1 MVLDEISAYFFQN
14 ESGDFLPSSAEMEYL
29 QEDGMWVPVSENGIG
44 CSADTFNTI
53 TFEKITTTSIRMTM
67 KAALREGSEE
77 DPSRGTGVI
86 EWQAMGQYAEEI
98 KDTAEKTL
106 LGEAL
111 AEAAEK
117 QEEEY
122 TKTSWEDFQK
132 AYKKAKEIYT
142 DTHADQLQVDEAL
155 AELKE
160 AMSNLTKRADLTQ
173 LNSLIAQAEKKEESA
188 YTEESWKPFAEALT
202 AAREAAE
209 KDDITQESA
218 DSAKNALESALK
230 NLVRKDAVQVKK
242 EALKAAI
249 EEAEK
254 REESKY
260 TKESWEGFARALK
273 AAREVFENESAA
285 AEQVEEQTAL
295 LNAAMAALVPR
306 EKDPESPDSEA
317 DKAALSK
324 LVEKANTFTRADYTQ
339 DTWAVFDQALVNAQ
353 KVLAD
358 GSADQETVDTAQKD
372 LQAAMEQL
380 VKVSSE
386 NGLDLD
392 KIKTLIEK
400 GEKLEKGDYTAAS
413 WKTFSQALKEAKAI
427 LDAEGAS
434 QSDVD
439 KKAQALEKAMEN
451 LKKKSGSGS
460 PGKTSGNGSSGK
472 GGSSGSGS
480 SAKSVKTGDETP
492 ILPFAGMAVLS
503 FAGIVILRKK
513 RRIE

>member
-1 MVLDEISAYFFQN
+1 MEAMENLTEAGSEAGVRNMAAYAAADGLCNYDGQDGRPYDLGGLAAINDGVVHANSGDTSNGVWHNWLNRYDDNGSILDGWVSYTWDKPVVLDEISAYFFQN

-29 QEDGMWVPVSENGIG
+29 QEDGTWVPVSENGIG

-111 AEAAEK
+111 TEAAEK

-142 DTHADQLQVDEAL
+142 DTRADQLQVDEAL

-209 KDDITQESA
+209 KDDITQESV
-218 DSAKNALESALK
+218 DSAKNALETALK
-230 NLVRKDAVQVKK
+230 NLVRKDAAQVKK

-317 DKAALSK
+317 DKATLSK

-339 DTWAVFDQALVNAQ
+339 DTWAVFDQALVIAQ

-400 GEKLEKGDYTAAS
+400 G
-413 WKTFSQALKEAKAI
+413 
-427 LDAEGAS
+427 
-434 QSDVD
+434 
-439 KKAQALEKAMEN
+439 
-451 LKKKSGSGS
+451 
-460 PGKTSGNGSSGK
+460 
-472 GGSSGSGS
+472 
-480 SAKSVKTGDETP
+480 
-492 ILPFAGMAVLS
+492 
-503 FAGIVILRKK
+503 
-513 RRIE
+513 

>member
-1 MVLDEISAYFFQN
+1 M
-14 ESGDFLPSSAEMEYL
+14 
-29 QEDGMWVPVSENGIG
+29 
-44 CSADTFNTI
+44 
-53 TFEKITTTSIRMTM
+53 
-67 KAALREGSEE
+67 
-77 DPSRGTGVI
+77 
-86 EWQAMGQYAEEI
+86 
-98 KDTAEKTL
+98 
-106 LGEAL
+106 
-111 AEAAEK
+111 
-117 QEEEY
+117 
-122 TKTSWEDFQK
+122 
-132 AYKKAKEIYT
+132 
-142 DTHADQLQVDEAL
+142 
-155 AELKE
+155 
-160 AMSNLTKRADLTQ
+160 TQ

-188 YTEESWKPFAEALT
+188 YTEESWKPFTEALT

-209 KDDITQESA
+209 KDDITQQSA

-260 TKESWEGFARALK
+260 TKESWEGLARALK

-372 LQAAMEQL
+372 LQAA
-380 VKVSSE
+380 
-386 NGLDLD
+386 
-392 KIKTLIEK
+392 T
-400 GEKLEKGDYTAAS
+400 T
-413 WKTFSQALKEAKAI
+413 EAK
-427 LDAEGAS
+427 L
-434 QSDVD
+434 VD
-439 KKAQALEKAMEN
+439 FE
-451 LKKKSGSGS
+451 
-460 PGKTSGNGSSGK
+460 
-472 GGSSGSGS
+472 
-480 SAKSVKTGDETP
+480 
-492 ILPFAGMAVLS
+492 S
-503 FAGIVILRKK
+503 FQKLT
-513 RRIE
+513 

>member
-1 MVLDEISAYFFQN
+1 MEPACREDNQEDTSRGTGVLEWQVMGIYASELPSKDVLEAAVKAAEGKQEADYTEDSWKAFAQALEKAKKVLDEAYADQEQLSAALDSLMEAMENLTEAGSEAGVRNMAAYAAADGLCNYDGQDGRPYDLGGLAALNDGVVPANSGDTSNGVWHNWLNRYDDNGSILDGWVSYTWDKPVVLDEISAYFFQN

-230 NLVRKDAVQVKK
+230 NLVRKDAAQVKK

-273 AAREVFENESAA
+273 AARKVFENESAA
-285 AEQVEEQTAL
+285 SEQVEEQTAL

-306 EKDPESPDSEA
+306 EKDRSRSY
-317 DKAALSK
+317 L
-324 LVEKANTFTRADYTQ
+324 
-339 DTWAVFDQALVNAQ
+339 
-353 KVLAD
+353 
-358 GSADQETVDTAQKD
+358 
-372 LQAAMEQL
+372 
-380 VKVSSE
+380 
-386 NGLDLD
+386 
-392 KIKTLIEK
+392 
-400 GEKLEKGDYTAAS
+400 
-413 WKTFSQALKEAKAI
+413 
-427 LDAEGAS
+427 
-434 QSDVD
+434 
-439 KKAQALEKAMEN
+439 
-451 LKKKSGSGS
+451 
-460 PGKTSGNGSSGK
+460 
-472 GGSSGSGS
+472 
-480 SAKSVKTGDETP
+480 
-492 ILPFAGMAVLS
+492 
-503 FAGIVILRKK
+503 
-513 RRIE
+513 